1 MVYSDVMPS
10 AYADPTSLLPL
21 TPELFHILLA
31 LADTERHGYGLVK
44 QVERATGG
52 AVRLAPSPLYRRLKR
67 LMEQGIVAESERRPA
82 PELDDERRRYYRLTA
97 AGRKVLR
104 AEARRL
110 VALAGD
116 ERVRGLAGAT
126 EGGGG

>member
-1 MVYSDVMPS
+1 MPS
-10 AYADPTSLLPL
+10 ANADPTSLLPL